1 MNLSLDFRRAL
12 FGIGGGLFVFWLLQ
26 KTLLSKN
33 DYSISKADE
42 AIPDPNEEDIQKALL
57 AYQSAVKA
65 GENQQALMDLNADLA
80 KEFGVRVYKR
90 KTDGR
95 LVATN
100 IAGKELETI

>member
-26 KTLLSKN
+26 KTLLEKN
-33 DYSISKADE
+33 EYGITKPDESIPE
-42 AIPDPNEEDIQKALL
+42 PDDEDIQKAIV

-80 KEFGVRVYKR
+80 KEFGVRVYRR

-95 LVATN
+95 LVATDL
-100 IAGKELETI
+100 AGKELEVI

>member
-33 DYSISKADE
+33 DYGISKEDE
-42 AIPDPNEEDIQKALL
+42 PIPKPDDEDIQKAII

-65 GENQQALMDLNADLA
+65 GEDRQFLMDLNVDLA
-80 KEFGVRVYKR
+80 KEFGVRVYRR
-90 KTDGR
+90 KTDGKF
-95 LVATN
+95 VATDL
-100 IAGKELETI
+100 AGKELEIV